1 VGIAWFGGKD
11 RETRLKR
18 TIPLDAWAPLFQV
31 PGIRF
36 FNLQHGSAATD
47 AAVMAG
53 RFGVQLD
60 DGADCDPLADLDDFC
75 AKIAALDLVISADNS
90 TVHLAGALGRPVWTL
105 LPFSSDWRWMLERES
120 TPWYPSMRLLRCRSA
135 GEWAD
140 LMRRTARLLAATAFS
155 R

>member
-1 VGIAWFGGKD
+1 
-11 RETRLKR
+11 
-18 TIPLDAWAPLFQV
+18 
-31 PGIRF
+31 
-36 FNLQHGSAATD
+36 
-47 AAVMAG
+47 MAG

-60 DGADCDPLADLDDFC
+60 AGADCDPLADLDDFC